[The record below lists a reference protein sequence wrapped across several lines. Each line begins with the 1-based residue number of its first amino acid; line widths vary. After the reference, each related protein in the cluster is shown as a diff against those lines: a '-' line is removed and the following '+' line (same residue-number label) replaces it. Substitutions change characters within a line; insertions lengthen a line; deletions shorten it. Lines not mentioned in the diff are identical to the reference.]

1 MNIDLEQLNQ
11 LAVLYGM
18 RVLSALVILVVGAW
32 LARLARRLMSRV
44 INRRNI
50 DQTVV
55 SFLSNLM
62 YAMVWLVVLIA
73 VISKLG
79 VQTAS
84 IIAVLGAMGLAVGLA
99 LQGSLSNLAAG
110 VLLALFRPFRVGD
123 FVEAAS
129 TMGTVEDIQIFT
141 TRLKRPDGMREIV
154 PNSRLLGDN
163 IINYSINTQRRCNL
177 VIGVSYDA
185 DVEHVRSVLLDLV
198 NSDSRTLPEPAP
210 MVILDSYGDSSIN
223 FALRAWANSSD
234 YWTWYWDLLAR
245 LKPRFDA
252 EGISIPFPQRDVHL
266 YQADAPPARD
276 AGAAPSAPGSGSAA
290 A

>member
-1 MNIDLEQLNQ
+1 MNIDLEYLSQLT
-11 LAVLYGM
+11 VLYGM
-18 RVLSALVILVVGAW
+18 RVLSALVILIVGAW
-32 LARLARRLMSRV
+32 LARVARRLVNRGM
-44 INRRNI
+44 NRRNI
-50 DQTVV
+50 DQTVA
-55 SFLSNLM
+55 SFLSNLI
-62 YAMVWLVVLIA
+62 YALVWMLVLIA
-73 VISKLG
+73 AISKLG

-84 IIAVLGAMGLAVGLA
+84 IIAILGAMGLAVGLA

-123 FVEAAS
+123 FIEAAS

-163 IINYSINTQRRCNL
+163 IINYSINTERRCNL

-185 DVEHVRSVLLDLV
+185 DLEQVRTVLLDLV
-198 NSDSRTLPEPAP
+198 NSDPRTLPDPEP
-210 MVILDSYGDSSIN
+210 MVIVDSYGDSSIN
-223 FALRAWANSSD
+223 LALRAWAASAD
-234 YWTWYWDLLAR
+234 YWAWYWGLLAR

-252 EGISIPFPQRDVHL
+252 EGINIPFPQRDVHL
-266 YQADAPPARD
+266 YPAD
-276 AGAAPSAPGSGSAA
+276 APSAPSGADTSDSAA